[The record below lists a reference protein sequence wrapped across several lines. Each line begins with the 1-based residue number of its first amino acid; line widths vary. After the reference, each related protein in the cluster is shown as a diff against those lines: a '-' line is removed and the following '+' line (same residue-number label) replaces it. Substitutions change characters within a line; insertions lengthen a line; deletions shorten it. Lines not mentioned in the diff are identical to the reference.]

1 MRRIVARRGVPD
13 PDTLLDSAGI
23 FASPARSQA
32 PAPSGAINRY
42 DSARMARNQDID
54 DDPEDRDDADDED
67 EGLDEADGT
76 GRGWRRR
83 FLGWGLVA
91 VAIGMGFLIPY
102 TLYLNHQVSVRFGQL
117 RWQVPTRVYARPLQ
131 LAPGIAMDARTL
143 KTELEAASYRD
154 DGQGERPGMYSVKG
168 ARWRIANRGYQD
180 VGGLVGPSRIE
191 VTVSGGRVQSVRD
204 LARGSA
210 VKSARLDPARIATL
224 YGQKQEERRLVRISE
239 VPPLLTDSLQAV
251 EDRDF
256 ARHHGIDPSG
266 MARALWVWIKSGGE
280 IKQGGSTLTQQLAR
294 SGLLGIGKEQ
304 TYTRKF
310 NEILYALIIDARYEK
325 GVILEAYLNQV
336 DIGQRGSQAIH
347 GFASGAEFYFGR
359 HLDDLSTEHIALL
372 VALVKGPS
380 WYNPRKQPER
390 ALERRNLVLAK
401 MLETG
406 IIDQKEYDRAA
417 KAPLGV
423 TDVPGSM
430 VANRFPAYVDLVRRQ
445 LARDYSEEELQG
457 AGLTVLTGMS
467 PSAQAYAE
475 GAVTR
480 AMKALGTARRPPLQ
494 AGVVVT
500 DVHSGEVVAVIG
512 SRSFDEHGFNRA
524 VQAQRPVGS
533 LLKPF
538 VYLLALAQ
546 PDKYSLASTVDD
558 SPVSIVLDNG
568 KRWKPGNS
576 DGRSHGT
583 VRLID
588 ALAQSYNQSTVRI
601 GMDVGPQRLSD
612 LLRTLAGIDAGQNP
626 SLILGSLDQ
635 SPYAMAQLY
644 QFLAS
649 GGEIQPLHAVRGVL
663 DANGK
668 ALNRYDAEP
677 KPAQAGDAVAARLV
691 TSALQQAVTSGTG
704 RQLMSDGLGRLQP
717 AGKTG
722 TSNDSRDSWFAGWT
736 GDHLAVVWVGNDQN
750 ASTGLYGATGAMRVW
765 SGLFSRLPT
774 APLQVGS
781 KGIDWQW
788 VADGHTT
795 DAGCPGA
802 RRIGFVTGFAPAYQP
817 CLLTEPES
825 IDGVEGGEGDGSGNE
840 GFWGRIFGRGDGDA
854 GSDDEQRQQE
864 RQNQDARDRE
874 EQERREQ
881 QMREGV
887 RLQREQDQRYAEV
900 RARDEAYRQQQQR
913 DQAYREAREREYRE
927 RRQREDADRREQERR
942 EQERRDQQRGMRP
955 SGSAIEARVA

>member
-1 MRRIVARRGVPD
+1 
-13 PDTLLDSAGI
+13 
-23 FASPARSQA
+23 
-32 PAPSGAINRY
+32 
-42 DSARMARNQDID
+42 MARNDDID
-54 DDPEDRDDADDED
+54 DDLDDGDPEDDDRD
-67 EGLDEADGT
+67 EGSDGDN
-76 GRGWRRR
+76 GSGGWRRR
-83 FLGWGLVA
+83 VLRWAAVA
-91 VAIGMGFLIPY
+91 VAIGLGFLIPY

-117 RWQVPTRVYARPLQ
+117 RWQMPTRVYARPLQ
-131 LAPGIAMDARTL
+131 LAPGVAMDARTL
-143 KTELEAASYRD
+143 KTELDAASYRD
-154 DGQGERPGMYSVKG
+154 DGKGEKPGTYG
-168 ARWRIANRGYQD
+168 RDGGRWRIASRGYQD
-180 VGGLVGPSRIE
+180 VDGRVGPSRVE
-191 VTVSGGRVQSVRD
+191 VLLSGSRVATVRD
-204 LARGSA
+204 LGRNRA
-210 VKSARLDPARIATL
+210 VKSVRLDPARIATL
-224 YGQKQEERRLVRISE
+224 YGQKQEERRLVRIDE
-239 VPPLLTDSLQAV
+239 VPPMLTDTLQAV

-256 ARHHGIDPSG
+256 ARHFGIDLSG
-266 MARALWVWIKSGGE
+266 MARAAFLALKSGGE
-280 IKQGGSTLTQQLAR
+280 VRQGGSTLTQQLAR

-304 TYTRKF
+304 TLSRKF

-347 GFASGAEFYFGR
+347 GFASGAEFYYGR
-359 HLDDLSTEHIALL
+359 QLDDLATEQIALL
-372 VALVKGPS
+372 VGLVKGPS
-380 WYNPRKQPER
+380 WYNPRRNPER
-390 ALERRNLVLAK
+390 ALERRNLVLTK

-406 IIDQKEYDRAA
+406 IIDQKEYDRAV

-423 TDVPGSM
+423 TEVPGNL

-445 LARDYSEEELQG
+445 LARDYPEDELQG
-457 AGLTVLTGMS
+457 AGLTVMTGMS

-480 AMKALGTARRPPLQ
+480 TMKALGNSRRPPLQ

-500 DVHSGEVVAVIG
+500 DVHDGEVVAVIG
-512 SRSFDEHGFNRA
+512 SRTFEEHGFNRA

-546 PDKYSLASTVDD
+546 PDKYSLASYVEDT
-558 SPVSIVLDNG
+558 PVTITLDNG
-568 KRWKPGNS
+568 RRWSPGNS

-588 ALAQSYNQSTVRI
+588 ALAMSYNQSTVRV
-601 GMDVGPQRLSD
+601 GMDVGPQRLGE

-626 SLILGSLDQ
+626 SLILGSVDQ

-668 ALNRYDAEP
+668 ALNRYDDAP
-677 KPAQAGDAVAARLV
+677 KPAQVGDAIAARLV

-704 RQLMSDGLGRLQP
+704 RQLMGDGLGRLQP

-750 ASTGLYGATGAMRVW
+750 APTGLYGGTGAMRVW
-765 SGLFSRLPT
+765 SGLFTRLPT
-774 APLQVGS
+774 APLQPGG

-788 VADGHTT
+788 VAGANTT

-802 RRIGFVTGFAPAYQP
+802 RRIGFVAGFAPAYQP
-817 CLLTEPES
+817 CMLAEP
-825 IDGVEGGEGDGSGNE
+825 DVEGAAGADGEAQ
-840 GFWGRIFGRGDGDA
+840 GFWQRIFGIGGDGDGATDDAA
-854 GSDDEQRQQE
+854 GQ
-864 RQNQDARDRE
+864 
-874 EQERREQ
+874 REQ
-881 QMREGV
+881 Q
-887 RLQREQDQRYAEV
+887 QREERERQQRQDEEDARYRDQQTREDERIRRDNDRRYAEL
-900 RARDEAYRQQQQR
+900 RARDETYREQQR
-913 DQAYREAREREYRE
+913 REQEYREAREREYRE
-927 RRQREDADRREQERR
+927 RQEREEAYRREQERR
-942 EQERRDQQRGMRP
+942 EREQREREQRGMLDPHGAAQVRI
-955 SGSAIEARVA
+955 A

>member
-1 MRRIVARRGVPD
+1 
-13 PDTLLDSAGI
+13 
-23 FASPARSQA
+23 
-32 PAPSGAINRY
+32 
-42 DSARMARNQDID
+42 MARNHDID
-54 DDPEDRDDADDED
+54 DQDED
-67 EGLDEADGT
+67 AYDEDDTPDDGEDS
-76 GRGWRRR
+76 GGESRGWRRR
-83 FLGWGLVA
+83 LLGWGLA
-91 VAIGMGFLIPY
+91 AIALGMGFLIPY
-102 TLYLNHQVSVRFGQL
+102 TLYLNHQVTLRFGQL

-131 LAPGIAMDARTL
+131 LAQGIALDTRTL
-143 KTELEAASYRD
+143 KTELDAASYRD
-154 DGQGERPGMYSVKG
+154 DGRGERPGTYATKG
-168 ARWRIANRGYQD
+168 GRWRIANRGYQD
-180 VGGLVGPSRIE
+180 VGGAIGPSRIE
-191 VTVSGGRVQSVRD
+191 VTVSGGRVRSVRD
-204 LARGSA
+204 LQRNRP
-210 VKSARLDPARIATL
+210 VKSAKLDPARIATL

-239 VPPLLTDSLQAV
+239 VPSLLTDSLQAV

-266 MARALWVWIKSGGE
+266 MARALWVWVKSAGRV
-280 IKQGGSTLTQQLAR
+280 KQGGSTLTQQLAR

-359 HLDDLSTEHIALL
+359 QLDDLSTEHIALL
-372 VALVKGPS
+372 VGLVKGPS
-380 WYNPRKQPER
+380 WYNPRKQPAR

-406 IIDQKEYDRAA
+406 TIDQQEHDRAV

-475 GAVTR
+475 GAVTG
-480 AMKALGTARRPPLQ
+480 AMKALGTSRRPPLQ
-494 AGVVVT
+494 AGLVVT
-500 DVHSGEVVAVIG
+500 DVHTGEVVAVIG

-546 PDKYSLASTVDD
+546 PDRYSLASYVDD
-558 SPVSIVLDNG
+558 SPVTITLDNG
-568 KRWKPGNS
+568 KRWTPRNS

-588 ALAQSYNQSTVRI
+588 ALAQSYNQSTVRV
-601 GMDVGPQRLSD
+601 GMDVGPQRLGD
-612 LLRTLAGIDAGQNP
+612 LLRTLAGIEAGQNP

-668 ALNRYDAEP
+668 ALNRYDDAP

-691 TSALQQAVTSGTG
+691 TLALQQAVTSGTG
-704 RQLMSDGLGRLQP
+704 RQLVSDGLGRLQP

-722 TSNDSRDSWFAGWT
+722 TSNDGRDSWFAGWT

-788 VADGHTT
+788 VADAHTT

-802 RRIGFVTGFAPAYQP
+802 RRIGFVTGFTPAYQP
-817 CLLTEPES
+817 CLLAEPDSGETV
-825 IDGVEGGEGDGSGNE
+825 DVEGEQP
-840 GFWGRIFGRGDGDA
+840 GFWSRIFGRDSSGSGGDSGADGDA
-854 GSDDEQRQQE
+854 Q
-864 RQNQDARDRE
+864 
-874 EQERREQ
+874 RREQ
-881 QMREGV
+881 Q
-887 RLQREQDQRYAEV
+887 QREERERQQRHNQEDERYREQQAGDSARIQRANDERYAEV
-900 RARDEAYRQQQQR
+900 RAREDAAYRLQQQR
-913 DQAYREAREREYRE
+913 EREDREARDREYRE
-927 RRQREDADRREQERR
+927 RREREEADRREQERR
-942 EQERRDQQRGMRP
+942 DRERGMLRP
-955 SGSAIEARVA
+955 GHADAGVRIA

>member
-1 MRRIVARRGVPD
+1 
-13 PDTLLDSAGI
+13 
-23 FASPARSQA
+23 
-32 PAPSGAINRY
+32 
-42 DSARMARNQDID
+42 MARNHDID
-54 DDPEDRDDADDED
+54 DQDDDAQDEDDTRDDT
-67 EGLDEADGT
+67 GDGS
-76 GRGWRRR
+76 GEPRSWRRR
-83 FLGWGLVA
+83 LLGWGLTAVA
-91 VAIGMGFLIPY
+91 VGMGFLIPY
-102 TLYLNHQVSVRFGQL
+102 TLYLNHQVTLRFGQL

-131 LAPGIAMDARTL
+131 LAQGMAMDTRTL
-143 KTELEAASYRD
+143 KTELDAASYRD
-154 DGQGERPGMYSVKG
+154 DGKGERPGTYVSKG
-168 ARWRIANRGYQD
+168 GRWRIANRGYQD
-180 VGGLVGPSRIE
+180 VGGRIGPSRIE
-191 VTVSGGRVQSVRD
+191 VTVSGGRVLSVRD
-204 LARGSA
+204 LERGRA
-210 VKSARLDPARIATL
+210 VKSAKLDPARIATL

-256 ARHHGIDPSG
+256 ARHIGIDMSG
-266 MARALWVWIKSGGE
+266 MARALYLWVKSGGKT
-280 IKQGGSTLTQQLAR
+280 KQGASTLTQQLAR

-359 HLDDLSTEHIALL
+359 QLDDLSTEQIAML
-372 VALVKGPS
+372 VGLVKGPS
-380 WYNPRKQPER
+380 WYNPRKQPAR

-406 IIDQKEYDRAA
+406 IIDQKEHDRAA

-423 TDVPGSM
+423 TEVPGSM

-445 LARDYSEEELQG
+445 LARDYSEDELQG

-480 AMKALGTARRPPLQ
+480 TMKSLGASRRPPLQ

-500 DVHSGEVVAVIG
+500 DVHTGEVLAGIG

-546 PDKYSLASTVDD
+546 PDKFSLATPVDD
-558 SPVSIVLDNG
+558 SPVTITLDNG
-568 KRWKPGNS
+568 KRWNPGNS

-588 ALAQSYNQSTVRI
+588 ALAQSYNQSTVRV
-601 GMDVGPQRLSD
+601 GMAVGPQRIGD

-626 SLILGSLDQ
+626 SLILGSVDQ

-668 ALNRYDAEP
+668 ALNRYDDAP

-691 TSALQQAVTSGTG
+691 TSALQQAVSSGTG

-736 GDHLAVVWVGNDQN
+736 GDHLAVIWVGNDQN
-750 ASTGLYGATGAMRVW
+750 APTGLYGATGAMRVW

-774 APLQVGS
+774 APLQVGG

-788 VADGHTT
+788 VIDSHTT

-802 RRIGFVTGFAPAYQP
+802 RRIGFVAGFAPPYQP
-817 CLLTEPES
+817 CLLAES
-825 IDGVEGGEGDGSGNE
+825 DGGEGVDGTDTGTGAE
-840 GFWGRIFGRGDGDA
+840 EERGFWSRIFGAGERKADSGD
-854 GSDDEQRQQE
+854 
-864 RQNQDARDRE
+864 E
-874 EQERREQ
+874 EALR
-881 QMREGV
+881 
-887 RLQREQDQRYAEV
+887 
-900 RARDEAYRQQQQR
+900 RQQQQR
-913 DQAYREAREREYRE
+913 EQREQQERQDQEDERYREQQARDEERIQRANEARFAELRARDEAYREAREREDRE
-927 RRQREDADRREQERR
+927 RREREEEERR
-942 EQERRDQQRGMRP
+942 ERERRDQPRGMLDPRD
-955 SGSAIEARVA
+955 AVEVRAA